1 MISPI
6 CQVHFA
12 TLPTS
17 QLINTSLLNLFCQV
31 VKSTSP
37 SCKGHF
43 IIWISKYALSCP
55 NFEILQ
61 AFQCLKI
68 YTLMCKIL
76 LGYQNTTQENRITYI
91 IGFFPTC
98 YLIQKHSILFFLST
112 ILNVKGDLSKY
123 LVKLFLNA
131 YHNIN
136 VGFNS
141 LT

>member
-6 CQVHFA
+6 SQIHFA

-17 QLINTSLLNLFCQV
+17 QLINTNLLNMFCQV

-43 IIWISKYALSCP
+43 IIWTSKYASSCP

-68 YTLMCKIL
+68 YTLMCKLL
-76 LGYQNTTQENRITYI
+76 LGFQNNAQENRITYNR
-91 IGFFPTC
+91 FFFHMLPNPKMFT
-98 YLIQKHSILFFLST
+98 SIFSINYIKCERRPF
-112 ILNVKGDLSKY
+112 
-123 LVKLFLNA
+123 KLPCKVVLKC
-131 YHNIN
+131 I
-136 VGFNS
+136 S
-141 LT
+141 